1 MCIIDWYCDD
11 CCCEVSVTTPI
22 VLTFLRP
29 FLSQL
34 DFNRW
39 GWYDEN
45 RALDKA
51 GGFQLP
57 ASISTFIEQS
67 DDREVS
73 LSLNPKWD
81 DREDWSPEFE
91 SEEEFLER
99 LARTDLVVGDA
110 R

>member
-1 MCIIDWYCDD
+1 MCIIDWYCNDHGG
-11 CCCEVSVTTPI
+11 EVNVTASI

-45 RALDKA
+45 RSLDKA
-51 GGFQLP
+51 VGSQLP
-57 ASISTFIEQS
+57 ASVSTFIEQS

-73 LSLNPKWD
+73 LFLDPKWD
-81 DREDWSPEFE
+81 DREDWSSEFE
-91 SEEEFLER
+91 SEEEFPH
-99 LARTDLVVGDA
+99 TSGKN
-110 R
+110 